1 MSQIWQVSEG
11 ILRDGDVLLEVD
23 GYPIAPDGTVMLPEA
38 PSLRLGILRH
48 RVQRV
53 AGGLKLGYADRDPDP
68 SQHHPPFMNGG
79 GWPLLSRSPSECRMV
94 SLDAQ
99 KDAPAPRREQSEIL
113 VFPVERRFRHEPSFR
128 GPGREHQ

>member
-23 GYPIAPDGTVMLPEA
+23 GYPIAPDGTVMFPRPPPCVSGCDIACNGSRAVSNWVTRIVTLTR
-38 PSLRLGILRH
+38 PSTTLLLRLDLPHG
-48 RVQRV
+48 
-53 AGGLKLGYADRDPDP
+53 K
-68 SQHHPPFMNGG
+68 GG

-99 KDAPAPRREQSEIL
+99 KDAPAPRTK
-113 VFPVERRFRHEPSFR
+113 
-128 GPGREHQ
+128 

>member
-68 SQHHPPFMNGG
+68 SQHHPPG
-79 GWPLLSRSPSECRMV
+79 
-94 SLDAQ
+94 
-99 KDAPAPRREQSEIL
+99 APRSATRKG
-113 VFPVERRFRHEPSFR
+113 R
-128 GPGREHQ
+128 GVASLESVAE